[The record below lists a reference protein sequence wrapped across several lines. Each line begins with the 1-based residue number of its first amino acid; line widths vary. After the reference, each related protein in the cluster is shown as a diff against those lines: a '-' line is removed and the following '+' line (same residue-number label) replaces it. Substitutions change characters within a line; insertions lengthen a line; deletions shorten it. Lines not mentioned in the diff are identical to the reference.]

1 MTAPANTVAAPRT
14 ILSRIAGCLEY
25 LAIAFVLVLVIGVVV
40 LSQVPLIQNGDPPNA
55 SEARSA
61 LGAMKD
67 CARVICQRRPEL
79 TEIRKEDLG
88 LGATEIDGKHFRQ
101 SDYTCGG
108 TPENWWAQC
117 EGVFEVEPRH
127 LRLDCN
133 LKTGEAR
140 FNR

>member
-1 MTAPANTVAAPRT
+1 MTAPANTVTAPRT

-67 CARVICQRRPEL
+67 RARVICQRRPEL

-88 LGATEIDGKHFRQ
+88 LGATELDGTYFKNN
-101 SDYTCGG
+101 DYSCGG
-108 TPENWWAQC
+108 TPESWCAECHNVYSAQ
-117 EGVFEVEPRH
+117 PRH
-127 LRLDCN
+127 LRLECN

>member
-1 MTAPANTVAAPRT
+1 MAVPANSIAPPRT
-14 ILSRIAGCLEY
+14 LQSKIAGCLDF
-25 LAIAFVLVLVIGVVV
+25 LAVATALILLIVIVA
-40 LSQVPLIQNGDPPNA
+40 LSQIPLIQGGEPPKS
-55 SEARSA
+55 SEARAA

-67 CARVICQRRPEL
+67 RARVICQRRPEL

-88 LGATEIDGKHFRQ
+88 LGATENDGKHFRQ

-127 LRLDCN
+127 LRIEGSLQ
-133 LKTGEAR
+133 TGQFR

>member
-14 ILSRIAGCLEY
+14 IQSRIAGCFEY

-55 SEARSA
+55 SESRSA

-67 CARVICQRRPEL
+67 RARVICQRRPEL

-88 LGATEIDGKHFRQ
+88 LGGTELDGEHFKQ

-108 TPENWWAQC
+108 TPEKWWAQC
-117 EGVFEVEPRH
+117 EEVFEVEPRH
-127 LRLDCN
+127 LRLECN